1 MANGARDGQ
10 VLATVRRGILA
21 IVLLGLSGMS
31 IELWLIGH
39 HEDSNQWIPLV
50 VAAATLVVLAWAAL
64 RPGVGSLRA
73 MQFMML
79 TCIGTG
85 ILGVTLHFQAN
96 AAFQR
101 ELDPTIA
108 AGALIWKVV
117 EATAPPALSPGL
129 MVQLGLLGLVYTYKH
144 PALRGEEFD
153 GR

>member
-1 MANGARDGQ
+1 MLNALDDT
-10 VLATVRRGILA
+10 VLATIRRGILA
-21 IVLLGLSGMS
+21 IVGLGLSGML
-31 IELWLIGH
+31 IELWLINH
-39 HEDSNQWIPLV
+39 REDSNQVIPLV
-50 VAAATLVVLAWAAL
+50 VAAAALIVLAWVAI
-64 RPGVGSLRA
+64 RPGLGILRA